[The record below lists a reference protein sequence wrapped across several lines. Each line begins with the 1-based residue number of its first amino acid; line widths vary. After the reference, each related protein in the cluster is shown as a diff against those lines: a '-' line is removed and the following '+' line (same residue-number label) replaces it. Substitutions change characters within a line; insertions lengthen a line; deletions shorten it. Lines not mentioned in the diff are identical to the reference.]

1 MKTFYMFGFYA
12 LLLVV
17 ICCGI
22 LFIKINPMKING
34 QVSWADLYSN
44 NSAATA
50 EFLNKTMGI
59 ESQKTEN
66 NDGMDY
72 TLIKGKKALFPSAG
86 IMQITDEW
94 RKEGLVP
101 HSTLY
106 FTVINYDET
115 EQKMLENGAKTLV
128 PATIKYGMKF
138 GIYMI
143 PGDLD
148 IAIVQYQV
156 K

>member
-1 MKTFYMFGFYA
+1 MFGFYA
-12 LLLVV
+12 LLIVL

-22 LFIKINPMKING
+22 LFTKINPMKING
-34 QVSWADLYSN
+34 QISWADLYSN
-44 NSAATA
+44 NAAATTD
-50 EFLNKTMGI
+50 FLNKTMGI
-59 ESQKTEN
+59 ESQKIEN
-66 NDGMDY
+66 NDGIDY

-101 HSTLY
+101 HATLY
-106 FTVINYDET
+106 FTVSNYDET

-128 PATIKYGMKF
+128 PAMVKNSMKF
-138 GIYMI
+138 GVYMI
-143 PGDLD
+143 PGDVD